1 VKFML
6 EEKSFTE
13 PLPIAEEEGGRSGL
27 LMSLTARIAAAAI
40 RLVGR
45 SLRYRFVV
53 DDLDAVPQRRQS
65 PAIYV
70 FWHEM
75 LLLPIYTH
83 SRQIMPLVSRSSEG
97 ELVDEVLKRFGGKTI
112 RGSTDHGGR
121 NRGGRT
127 ALREMLRQ
135 GAHRHLGLPIDGP
148 VGHPRHIASRGVA
161 WVAAHGHMP
170 VIPVGIAATTLK
182 TFGRRD
188 RRLTVPLM
196 FGKACFVV
204 GKPIRAPV
212 NLRRSEARAFIQE
225 VQGALEEVQA
235 RAESYVHNGHRPAS
249 SLTLKDLRALESA
262 PLPAA

>member
-1 VKFML
+1 
-6 EEKSFTE
+6 
-13 PLPIAEEEGGRSGL
+13 
-27 LMSLTARIAAAAI
+27 MSLTARIAAAAI
-40 RLVGR
+40 RVIGR
-45 SLRYRFVV
+45 SLRYQFVL
-53 DDLDAVPQRRQS
+53 DDLDALPQRRAA

-83 SRQIMPLVSRSSEG
+83 STQITPLVSRSAEG
-97 ELVDEVLKRFGGKTI
+97 ELLDEVLKRFGGRTI

-135 GAHRHLGLPIDGP
+135 GAHRHLGVPIDGP

-161 WVAAHGHMP
+161 WVAAHGQLP

-182 TFGRRD
+182 TFGRSD

-196 FGKACFVV
+196 FGRACFVV
-204 GKPIRAPV
+204 GKPIRAPA
-212 NLRRSEARAFIQE
+212 NMRRSEARVFIRE
-225 VQGALEEVQA
+225 VQAALEEVQA
-235 RAESYVHNGHRPAS
+235 RAESYVHNGHRPDSA
-249 SLTLKDLRALESA
+249 LTLRGLRALESLI
-262 PLPAA
+262 PPAASTPAA